1 MNLIKRLILEDWHH
15 ALPYIGFAISSVIFV
30 IAVVWALRM
39 KQEKVD
45 HMAHLPLENDHQ
57 SPSNRNH

>member
-1 MNLIKRLILEDWHH
+1 MFKRLILEDWHH

-39 KQEKVD
+39 KQEKVESREQIP
-45 HMAHLPLENDHQ
+45 AL
-57 SPSNRNH
+57 